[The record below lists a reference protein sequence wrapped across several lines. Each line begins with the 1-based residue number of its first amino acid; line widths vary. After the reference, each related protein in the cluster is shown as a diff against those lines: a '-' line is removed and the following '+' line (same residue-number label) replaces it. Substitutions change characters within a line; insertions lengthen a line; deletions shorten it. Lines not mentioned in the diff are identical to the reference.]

1 MKVFGE
7 KNRFAIEYE
16 LISTNS
22 CSSYGYINLWIN
34 NMNICSYN
42 QDQQYEGELYYI
54 TDWFCDKIEYVLG
67 YDAFPLPVKGNTA
80 QELIESADHFE
91 SDNNLE
97 FDLWYAAKNRW
108 VLNHCWLAARGGSVF
123 PSVYFR
129 RVGEYIEISW
139 DNEFWKE
146 SDIVFDSQKGAY
158 RVEFEIFSKII
169 TKFLFSIIDD
179 LEKISNKSI
188 IKKLRTQ
195 INILK
200 E

>member
-54 TDWFCDKIEYVLG
+54 ADWFCDKIEYVLG

-80 QELIESADHFE
+80 QELIENADHFE

-97 FDLWYAAKNRW
+97 FDLWHTAKSRW
-108 VLNHCWLAARGGSVF
+108 LFNHCWFGARGGSVF
-123 PSVYFR
+123 PCVYFR